1 MTRNARKPY
10 VHMRSC
16 LECGDPCVGV
26 RCAGCA
32 AIHLLKR
39 SSRPS
44 STMPDAAPK
53 PVWHTCAL
61 SQPPK
66 FGWYAV
72 ADALGR
78 VYAARWS
85 DNPYASSERA
95 RKPRWI
101 GANGRID
108 TNVAYWHP
116 MPPPPALEVQA

>member
-1 MTRNARKPY
+1 MSNANVFFGDDWKPADWLNALD
-10 VHMRSC
+10 RLAPAPA
-16 LECGDPCVGV
+16 LEQIPLSGKM
-26 RCAGCA
+26 
-32 AIHLLKR
+32 L
-39 SSRPS
+39 
-44 STMPDAAPK
+44 DAATK
-53 PVWHTCAL
+53 PVWHVCTNG
-61 SQPPK
+61 QPLK

-72 ADALGR
+72 ADTLGR

-116 MPPPPALEVQA
+116 MPPPPALEGNGDA